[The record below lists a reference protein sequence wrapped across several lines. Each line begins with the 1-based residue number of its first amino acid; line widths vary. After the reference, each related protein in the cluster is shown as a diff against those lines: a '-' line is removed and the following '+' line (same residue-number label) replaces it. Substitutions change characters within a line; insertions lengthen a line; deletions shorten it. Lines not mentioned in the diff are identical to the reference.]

1 MKTLPPGATIGLLGG
16 GQLARMVALA
26 GRRLGYHFVVWDLD
40 AACPAAPVAD
50 EVVMGDFHDETTA
63 ADFGS
68 RVDRVTLEFE
78 NIPLATAE
86 RLERGPGLFP
96 GSRVLATCQHRARE
110 KQFLRAEG
118 VPCAPFELVRS
129 AADVAAGFHSIRSGR
144 AVLKTTSL
152 GYDGRGQVKVG
163 SAAEAVEAWHSLETD
178 EAVLEAWVDYRCECS
193 VIVARG
199 HDGRMEAFPMAE
211 NLHEDHILSVSG
223 CPARVP
229 EDIRRQGEEIACHLA
244 DALGVVGLLAV
255 EMFFTSDGRLW
266 VNEMAPRTH
275 NSGHY
280 TFDATHV
287 SQFEQ
292 QVRAVTGMPLGDV
305 TLRQPVVMVNLLGQ
319 LWVDQIEPDWT
330 VVLEHPR
337 ARLDLYGKAEAR
349 PGRKMGHFC
358 LFGHDDSEAGM
369 ARLWAEALELRQRLQ
384 PDAPGPDPSRA

>member
-1 MKTLPPGATIGLLGG
+1 MLGG

-26 GRRLGYHFVVWDLD
+26 GRRLGYRFVVWDRD

-50 EVVMGDFHDETTA
+50 EVVMGDFHDEQTA
-63 ADFGS
+63 DDFGS

-86 RLERGPGLFP
+86 RLEHGPGLFP
-96 GSRVLATCQHRARE
+96 GSRVLATCQHRTRE

-118 VPCAPFELVRS
+118 VPCAPFDVVRS
-129 AADVAAGFHSIRSGR
+129 AAEVAQGYRSIGGGR
-144 AVLKTTSL
+144 AVLKTASL
-152 GYDGRGQVKVG
+152 GYDGRGQIAVA
-163 SAAEAVEAWHSLETD
+163 SAAEAVEAWHRLETD
-178 EAVLEAWVDYRCECS
+178 EAVLEAWVDYQCECS

-199 HDGRMEAFPMAE
+199 HDGRMETFPMAE

-229 EDIRRQGEEIACHLA
+229 EELQRQGREIARHLA

-255 EMFFTSDGRLW
+255 EMFHTTDGRLW

-280 TFDATHV
+280 TFDGAHV

-292 QVRAVTGMPLGDV
+292 QLRAVAGLPLADPV
-305 TLRQPVVMVNLLGQ
+305 LRQPVVMVNLLGQ
-319 LWVDQIEPDWT
+319 LWRGQEAPDWT
-330 VVLEHPR
+330 PVLEHPR
-337 ARLDLYGKAEAR
+337 ARLDLYGKHEAR

-358 LFGHDDSEAGM
+358 LFGSDPSPAGIE
-369 ARLWAEALELRQRLQ
+369 RLWDEALGLRRRLGHGERPPEQ
-384 PDAPGPDPSRA
+384 GTLREVDVEAE